1 MNRRLSVIALLT
13 LTLALFTF
21 ACTSMSDTPNVRG
34 RLTAIEGKTIT
45 VTPAD
50 GQPVTLNLGWNTDV
64 FWANGVTAS
73 GTSVLTTGQSV
84 EVWTKADNNTVTKIV
99 IAQ

>member
-1 MNRRLSVIALLT
+1 MKRILSILALVVLV
-13 LTLALFTF
+13 LFTF
-21 ACTSMSDTPNVRG
+21 ACASMSDTPKVSG
-34 RLTAIEGKTIT
+34 RLTGIEGKTIT
-45 VTPAD
+45 VTPAG

-64 FWANGVTAS
+64 FWGNGTTAS

-84 EVWTKADNNTVTKIV
+84 DVWTKADGNTVTKIV